1 MAFLGSSSHRGRT
14 SKHHVPSSNPAPPLQ
29 NHMFSLEKRGFG
41 DDSGDSLDDSPG
53 SKAAHK
59 TTQHLQAWTCM
70 DRQESQSNWPEMRK
84 TLGKPG
90 FLSGEDRN
98 RTTYKSP
105 GKIGVSKRGGAK
117 SDARR
122 KYRQRTSDGSRI
134 EGTRVC
140 TRTTKAWPVWNSIP
154 STFHFLNS
162 TH

>member
-1 MAFLGSSSHRGRT
+1 MGVPTFQSSDWFFHPILTAPTASR
-14 SKHHVPSSNPAPPLQ
+14 HHSDSSNPAPPLQ

-70 DRQESQSNWPEMRK
+70 DRQESQRNFAEMRK

-98 RTTYKSP
+98 RT
-105 GKIGVSKRGGAK
+105 
-117 SDARR
+117 
-122 KYRQRTSDGSRI
+122 
-134 EGTRVC
+134 
-140 TRTTKAWPVWNSIP
+140 
-154 STFHFLNS
+154 F
-162 TH
+162 

>member
-1 MAFLGSSSHRGRT
+1 MMSSDCEPINHMDDVTTRAFPT
-14 SKHHVPSSNPAPPLQ
+14 SLFWQVEFHYDSNSTSSNPAPPLQ

-70 DRQESQSNWPEMRK
+70 DRQESQSNWPNMRK

-98 RTTYKSP
+98 RTTREIHR
-105 GKIGVSKRGGAK
+105 KIDVSKRGVST
-117 SDARR
+117 SDARINDE
-122 KYRQRTSDGSRI
+122 SCAGL
-134 EGTRVC
+134 
-140 TRTTKAWPVWNSIP
+140 A
-154 STFHFLNS
+154 
-162 TH
+162 